1 MGLWGNCIGFL
12 CFFPNNIIAE
22 RIVTMEE
29 KIIGPRTSH
38 EEFFTKHLKLDR
50 PEFDGIAEAVAAGDI
65 AKADKIFA
73 DAMRANPKCPKL
85 KDAWVEETNR
95 CSEKQKEA
103 LLKRAYDV
111 MDYKF
116 ISCGIP
122 WHFADHKIDWE
133 FNPTYNAYKE
143 WPWQLS
149 RHPEWTV
156 LAKYYLLTGDEKA
169 AETYSDMLDSWIK
182 QAVVPVDL
190 PGGATWCWRTIEA
203 GIRMMSWIFQISVFI
218 NSPAMTDSRITE
230 YFISIYEHGW
240 RLRTKCTHGNWLIME
255 MHGLLKAA
263 LMGDFFV
270 ESEEWYEYAVTRLC
284 AELDI
289 QVYPDGFQYELS
301 TNYHNV
307 VDSNYSNI
315 LTIFDILDIKPP
327 KEILERLKKLYEVY
341 PHISRPDRRV
351 PDINDGNQLNITGK
365 MNIASRYYPDK
376 EDFKWFATN
385 GAEGKAPDYLSYGFP
400 YAGCAVMR
408 TSWERDAIWAY
419 MDCSPFGRGH
429 QHEDKLNVLLDA
441 YGKVLLTEGGCYDY
455 DSSDMRKYVLS
466 TRGHNTVM
474 LNGKEQNQR
483 PNYKWADEDINKKAD
498 YFFETTP
505 ARDTASAKFTAGY
518 GADFE
523 PMVHERKLV
532 FVKDAVNYGVLPF
545 FAVIDRFT
553 APDSAPR
560 KYEQTWHMET
570 CALTVDGVYANGDFG
585 DGIGLTIVGSDKDAS
600 IVNMERQYEPYYQG
614 WFPIRPSGPHEHR
627 PIPTPVFVGEFE
639 GEKRVVTL
647 LCPYKDGKN
656 DIVAVKACPCVS
668 GNDFT
673 VVLKDGREITIV
685 E

>member
-1 MGLWGNCIGFL
+1 
-12 CFFPNNIIAE
+12 
-22 RIVTMEE
+22 MEE

-38 EEFFTKHLKLDR
+38 AEFFTEHLKLDR
-50 PEFDGIAEAVAAGDI
+50 PEFAGISEAVAAGDI

-73 DAMRANPKCPKL
+73 DAMRANTQADKL
-85 KDAWVEETNR
+85 LQVWKNEVAALSD
-95 CSEKQKEA
+95 KQKNDIIN
-103 LLKRAYDV
+103 RAQDI
-111 MDYKF
+111 MDYKV

-149 RHPEWTV
+149 RHPEWSI

-190 PGGATWCWRTIEA
+190 PGHATWCWRTIEA
-203 GIRMMSWIFQISVFI
+203 GIRMMSWIFQIAVFR
-218 NSPAMTDSRITE
+218 NTAAMTDSRLTE
-230 YFISIYEHGW
+230 YYISLYEHGW

-263 LMGDFFV
+263 LTGYFFV
-270 ESEEWYEYAVTRLC
+270 ESEEWYNYAVTRLC

-307 VDSNYSNI
+307 VDGNYSNI
-315 LTIFDILDIKPP
+315 LTIFSILGIAPP
-327 KEILERLKKLYEVY
+327 KEILERLEKLYEVY
-341 PHISRPDRRV
+341 SHLSRPNRRL
-351 PDINDGNQLNITGK
+351 PDINDGNQMAIGGK
-365 MNIASRYYPDK
+365 MRIASRYYP
-376 EDFKWFATN
+376 ERADFKWFATE
-385 GAEGKAPDYLSYGFP
+385 GAEGSAPEYLSYGFP

-408 TSWERDAIWAY
+408 SSWDKDAVWAY

-441 YGKVLLTEGGCYDY
+441 YGKTMLTEGGCYDY
-455 DSSDMRKYVLS
+455 DSSEMRKYVLS
-466 TRGHNTVM
+466 TRAHNTVM

-483 PNYKWADEDINKKAD
+483 PNYRWADEDIQKKAD
-498 YFFETTP
+498 YTFVTAPE
-505 ARDTASAKFTAGY
+505 RDAASAEFTAGY
-518 GADFE
+518 GSDFE
-523 PMVHERKLV
+523 KMTHGRKLI
-532 FVKDAVNYGVLPF
+532 FVKDAVNYGFFPF
-545 FAVIDRFT
+545 FAVIDRFY
-553 APDSAPR
+553 APDNAPR
-560 KYEQTWHMET
+560 KYEQMWHMET
-570 CALTVDGVYANGDFG
+570 CALTLDGGYVNGDFG
-585 DGIGLTIVGSDKDAS
+585 DGIGLTVVASDEGAAF
-600 IVNMERQYEPYYQG
+600 VNMEKQYEPYYQG

-627 PIPTPVFVGEFE
+627 PIPTPVLVGEFE

-656 DIVAVKACPCVS
+656 DIAAVKACSCV
-668 GNDFT
+668 NNNEFT
-673 VVLKDGREITIV
+673 VVLKDGREITIA